1 MRELSKKP
9 VLCGGVLFLITIVA
23 YVPAMNGGFI
33 WDDDAYVT
41 ENETLR
47 SLEGLHRIWFEV
59 GAVPQYYPMV
69 HTTFWVEYHL
79 WGLDPLGYHLVNI
92 ILHWL
97 NAIVFWMVLTRLSV
111 PGAWLVAAVFALHPV
126 HVESVAWITERKNVL
141 SGFFYLAALLA
152 YIRYLGLGSD
162 DADSPISSDPDTAE
176 SKTCGGLR
184 RFYILA
190 LLFYLAALL
199 SKTVTCT
206 LPAVILLLLWWK
218 RDRLQ
223 WRDVVRLMPFFLM
236 GFALGLTTVWVEKN
250 IVGARGEQWTSLS
263 FLNRFLVAGR
273 ALWFYAG
280 KLVWPSR
287 LTFNY
292 PRWHID
298 AGVAWQYLFPLSAA
312 TALAVLWYFRRRI
325 GKAPLVAVLFF
336 VGTMA
341 PALGFF
347 DVYPMRY
354 SFVADHFQYL
364 ASLGLITLFVAM
376 MWKLAGR
383 YLPRLSKYA
392 AGVVLV
398 ILMGTLVWK
407 QGYIYKDLE
416 TLWRDTIA
424 KNPSSW
430 MAYNNL
436 GMEMGIQ
443 GRFDEAL
450 PAFSAALRL
459 KSDNYKAHFNLGK
472 TLSQMGKLDEAVR
485 HFNESL
491 RIRPNFASAHMG
503 LGLALAGQ
511 DRFQEAGDHFSRVLE
526 LQPDS
531 APAHLNW
538 GLALF
543 RQGRLSEAIS
553 HYSEAL
559 KIKADFAEAHN
570 AMGVALASQE
580 KYLKALEH
588 FNAALRIDPDSED
601 TRANQEFLLQLM
613 REKGMQPKTGPT
625 PQGQI

>member
-1 MRELSKKP
+1 M
-9 VLCGGVLFLITIVA
+9 CGGLLLLITIVA
-23 YVPAMNGGFI
+23 YVPALNGGFV
-33 WDDDAYVT
+33 WDDDDYIT

-47 SLEGLHRIWFEV
+47 DLQGLYRIWFEI

-69 HTTFWVEYHL
+69 HTSFWVEYHL
-79 WGLDPLGYHLVNI
+79 WGLDPLGYHLVNV

-97 NAIVFWMVLTRLSV
+97 NAIVFWMVLHRLSV

-152 YIRYLGLGSD
+152 YIRYLGLGSK
-162 DADSPISSDPDTAE
+162 DADHHYSRGADTAK
-176 SKTCGGLR
+176 SKTADGLW
-184 RFYILA
+184 RFYVLA
-190 LLFYLAALL
+190 LLFYLCALL

-206 LPAVILLLLWWK
+206 LPAVIVLLLWWK
-218 RDRLQ
+218 RGRLQ
-223 WRDVVRLMPFFLM
+223 WRDVMALTPFFLL
-236 GFALGLTTVWVEKN
+236 GFVLGLTTIWVEKN

-263 FLNRFLVAGR
+263 FLDRFLVAGR

-292 PRWHID
+292 PRWHIY

-312 TALAVLWYFRRRI
+312 TALAVLWYFRKRI

-336 VGTMA
+336 VGTLA

-364 ASLGLITLFVAM
+364 ASLGLIALFVAL
-376 MWKLAGR
+376 MWKLAVR
-383 YLPRLSKYA
+383 YLPGWLRYA

-398 ILMGTLVWK
+398 ILLGTLVWR

-436 GMEMGIQ
+436 GMELGIQ

-450 PAFSAALRL
+450 PAFHSALRL
-459 KSDNYKAHFNLGK
+459 KSDNYKAHYNLGK
-472 TLSQMGKLDEAVR
+472 TLRQMGKLDEAVG
-485 HFNESL
+485 HFNEAL
-491 RIRPNFASAHMG
+491 RMRPKFASAHMEY
-503 LGLALAGQ
+503 GLALAGQ
-511 DRFQEAGDHFSRVLE
+511 DRFAEAVHHFSRVLA

-538 GLALF
+538 GLALY

-559 KIKADFAEAHN
+559 KLKPDFAEAHN

-580 KYLKALEH
+580 KYLQALEH
-588 FNAALRIDPDSED
+588 FNAALRLDPDSED
-601 TRANQEFLLQLM
+601 TRANHAYLLQLM
-613 REKGMQPKTGPT
+613 RAKGMQPKTGST
-625 PQGQI
+625 P

>member
-1 MRELSKKP
+1 
-9 VLCGGVLFLITIVA
+9 
-23 YVPAMNGGFI
+23 
-33 WDDDAYVT
+33 
-41 ENETLR
+41 
-47 SLEGLHRIWFEV
+47 
-59 GAVPQYYPMV
+59 MV
-69 HTTFWVEYHL
+69 NTTFWLEYHL
-79 WGLDPLGYHLVNI
+79 WGLDPLGYHIVKVM
-92 ILHWL
+92 LHWL
-97 NAIVFWMVLTRLSV
+97 NAVVLWMVLARLSV

-141 SGFFYLAALLA
+141 PGFFYLAA
-152 YIRYLGLGSD
+152 
-162 DADSPISSDPDTAE
+162 P
-176 SKTCGGLR
+176 
-184 RFYILA
+184 
-190 LLFYLAALL
+190 
-199 SKTVTCT
+199 
-206 LPAVILLLLWWK
+206 
-218 RDRLQ
+218 
-223 WRDVVRLMPFFLM
+223 LMPFLLL

-263 FLNRFLVAGR
+263 FLDRFLVAGR

-298 AGVAWQYLFPLSAA
+298 AGVAWQYLFPFSAA
-312 TALAVLWYFRRRI
+312 TAVAALWYFRKRI

-336 VGTMA
+336 IGTLV

-364 ASLGLITLFVAM
+364 ASLGLITLFVAII
-376 MWKLAGR
+376 WKLWER
-383 YLPRLSKYA
+383 YLPGLPRYA

-398 ILMGTLVWK
+398 VLLGTLVWK

-416 TLWRDTIA
+416 TLWRDTLA

-436 GMEMGIQ
+436 GMELGIQ
-443 GRFDEAL
+443 SRFDEAL
-450 PAFSAALRL
+450 PAFYTALRL
-459 KSDNYKAHFNLGK
+459 KPDNFKAHHNLGK
-472 TLSQMGKLDEAVR
+472 TLSQMGRLDETVS

-491 RIRPNFASAHMG
+491 RMRPKFVSAHMG

-511 DRFQEAGDHFSRVLE
+511 NRFHEAGEHFSRVLE
-526 LQPDS
+526 LQPGS

-538 GLALF
+538 GLALY

-580 KYLKALEH
+580 KYLEALDH
-588 FNAALRIDPDSED
+588 FNAALRLDPDSED
-601 TRANQEFLLQLM
+601 TRANHEFLLQLM
-613 REKGMQPKTGPT
+613 REKGMTPKKDFT
-625 PQGQI
+625 P

>member
-1 MRELSKKP
+1 MA
-9 VLCGGVLFLITIVA
+9 A
-23 YVPAMNGGFI
+23 YVPAINGGFI

-41 ENETLR
+41 ENETLK
-47 SLEGLHRIWFEV
+47 SLEGLYRIWFEI

-69 HTTFWVEYHL
+69 HTTFWLEYHL
-79 WGLDPLGYHLVNI
+79 WGLDPLGYHLVNV

-97 NAIVFWMVLTRLSV
+97 NAVALWMVLTRLSV

-141 SGFFYLAALLA
+141 SGFFYLAALLS
-152 YIRYLGLGSD
+152 YVRYLGLGGD
-162 DADSPISSDPDTAE
+162 DADSHFSSGPDVAE
-176 SKTCGGLR
+176 SKATGDPW
-184 RFYILA
+184 RFYVLA
-190 LLFYLAALL
+190 LFFYLCALL

-218 RDRLQ
+218 RDRFQ
-223 WRDVVRLMPFFLM
+223 WREVAPLIPFLLL
-236 GFALGLTTVWVEKN
+236 GFTLGLTTVWVEKN
-250 IVGARGEQWTSLS
+250 IVGARGEQWISLS
-263 FLNRFLVAGR
+263 FLDRFLVAGR
-273 ALWFYAG
+273 ALWFYAA

-312 TALAVLWYFRRRI
+312 AVLSGLWYFRKRI

-336 VGTMA
+336 VGTLA

-376 MWKLAGR
+376 LWKLSRR
-383 YLPRLSKYA
+383 YLPRRPNYA
-392 AGVVLV
+392 AGFVLII
-398 ILMGTLVWK
+398 ILGAMVWR

-424 KNPSSW
+424 KNPYSW

-436 GMEMGIQ
+436 GMELGIQ

-450 PAFSAALRL
+450 PAFRSALRL
-459 KSDNYKAHFNLGK
+459 KPENFKAHFNLGK
-472 TLSQMGKLDEAVR
+472 ILSQMGRQDEAVH

-491 RIRPNFASAHMG
+491 RMRPNFASAHMG

-511 DRFQEAGDHFSRVLE
+511 NRFEKAGHHFSRVLA

-538 GLALF
+538 GLALS

-553 HYSEAL
+553 HYSDAL
-559 KIKADFAEAHN
+559 KLKADFAEAHN

-601 TRANQEFLLQLM
+601 TRANQEYLLQLM
-613 REKGMQPKTGPT
+613 RAKGMAPKTNLT
-625 PQGQI
+625 P